1 MGTPYYYVDQIRIVA
16 LQETAAATLGSDP
29 PLVLTA
35 NRRSDLEFHSGK
47 KGGMSDAGQLLRTQL
62 L

>member
-1 MGTPYYYVDQIRIVA
+1 MGTPYYYVHQIRIVA
-16 LQETAAATLGSDP
+16 LHETAAATPGSYS
-29 PLVLTA
+29 PLVLSA
-35 NRRSDLEFHSGK
+35 NSRSGTEFTLT